1 MEDVLDDFGQDVA
14 DGVTDLLVD
23 AELDILLGVRNV
35 VVDRIRVAAILENA
49 AVAGVVQV
57 KQVLGADRVA
67 IAGVDWVLAFD

>member
-23 AELDILLGVRNV
+23 AELNILLGVRNV

-67 IAGVDWVLAFD
+67 IAGVDWMLAFN